1 MITAEVMPGRSTPE
15 TRISAVKLLLSGT
28 LMRSDYRLMHLKR
41 VSFVLVS
48 AIFEFNDVVV
58 RRGDR
63 EILGP
68 INWNVNSGERW
79 VILGPNGAGKTTLL
93 QLCAT
98 LIHPT
103 SGSVKIL
110 GNHLGK
116 FDVFEIRTRIGITS
130 SAFVRDFPEEEIVM
144 DVVLTAAYAVIGR
157 WQESYDL
164 WDESR
169 AKALLTALGVRELGD
184 RVFSTL
190 SEGEKK
196 RVQIAR
202 SLMADPEL
210 LLLDEP
216 ASSLDLGGREDL
228 LKRLENLA
236 ADPLAPATVIVTH
249 HIEEIPVGTTHALL
263 LRDGEVIAQG
273 AVDRV
278 LTDAFM
284 TDAYGLR
291 IAVQSEGGR
300 YFARAI

>member
-1 MITAEVMPGRSTPE
+1 MPGRSTPE

-130 SAFVRDFPEEEIVM
+130 SAFVRDFPEDEIVM

-169 AKALLTALGVRELGD
+169 AKALLTALGVRELGE

-263 LRDGEVIAQG
+263 LKDGEVIAQG

-284 TDAYGLR
+284 TQAYGLR
-291 IAVQSEGGR
+291 IAVQSQGGR